1 MKTLLIVRHAK
12 SSWDN
17 TALNDIDRPLNDRG
31 KRDGPV
37 MAGRLIKA
45 GIRIDLFVSSPA
57 KRARHTAEIFAH
69 GFGTKEKDIIL
80 LQQLYHAQ
88 VQDFKEVV
96 TGLDDQYE
104 SVALFSHN
112 PGITA
117 FANILTSV
125 RLDNMPT
132 CSIFAVTGM
141 ATHWKDFLSAGM
153 TFWFFDY
160 PKSIGEKD

>member
-17 TALNDIDRPLNDRG
+17 VSLNDIDRPLNDRG
-31 KRDGPV
+31 KRDAPA
-37 MAGRLIKA
+37 MAERLIKA
-45 GIRIDLFVSSPA
+45 GVAIDLFVSSPA
-57 KRARHTAEIFAH
+57 KRARHTAEAFLH
-69 GFGTKEKDIIL
+69 EFGRKEKEL
-80 LQQLYHAQ
+80 LIVQQLYHAQ

-96 TGLDDQYE
+96 AGLEDRYN

-117 FANILTSV
+117 FANVLSNV

-132 CSIFAVTGM
+132 CSIFAVTSQAAG
-141 ATHWKDFLSAGM
+141 WQDFLSAGT

-160 PKSIGEKD
+160 PKRLGEKD

>member
-1 MKTLLIVRHAK
+1 MKTLLIIRHAK

-17 TALNDIDRPLNDRG
+17 ADLNDIDRPLNDRG
-31 KRDGPV
+31 KRDAPV

-45 GIRIDLFVSSPA
+45 GVKIDLFVSSPA
-57 KRARHTAEIFAH
+57 KRARQTAGTFMHE
-69 GFGTKEKDIIL
+69 FGRKEKELVTI
-80 LQQLYHAQ
+80 QQLYHAQ

-96 TGLDDQYE
+96 AGIDDRFD
-104 SVALFSHN
+104 SIALFSHN

-117 FANILTSV
+117 FANILSAV

-132 CSIFAVTGM
+132 CGIFAVTGP
-141 ATHWKDFLSAGM
+141 AETWKEFLSSGT

>member
-1 MKTLLIVRHAK
+1 MKTLLIIRHAN

-17 TALNDIDRPLNDRG
+17 AALNDIDRTLNDRG
-31 KRDGPV
+31 KRDGPM
-37 MAGRLIKA
+37 MAARLIEA
-45 GIRIDLFVSSPA
+45 GVTIDLFVSSPA

-69 GFGTKEKDIIL
+69 AFGKKEKDIEL
-80 LQQLYHAQ
+80 VPRLYHAQ

-96 TGLDDQYE
+96 AGLDDRYDV
-104 SVALFSHN
+104 VALFSHN

-132 CSIFAVTGM
+132 CSIFAVTG
-141 ATHWKDFLSAGM
+141 TSTSWKEFLHTGT

-160 PKSIGEKD
+160 PKRTGEKD

>member
-17 TALNDIDRPLNDRG
+17 ASLSDIDRPLNDRG
-31 KRDGPV
+31 KRDAPV

-45 GIRIDLFVSSPA
+45 GVKIDLFVSSTA
-57 KRARHTAEIFAH
+57 KRARHTAEIFLH
-69 GFGTKEKDIIL
+69 EFGRKEKELVIL
-80 LQQLYHAQ
+80 QELYHAQ

-96 TGLDDQYE
+96 AGLDDRYG
-104 SVALFSHN
+104 SAALFSHN

-117 FANILTSV
+117 FANVLTTV

-132 CSIFAVTGM
+132 CSIFAVTSQ
-141 ATHWKDFLSAGM
+141 AESWRDFLSTG
-153 TFWFFDY
+153 TSFWFFDY